1 MTNIP
6 SFIVDEADSFVG
18 GTFETQIF
26 YKDKNYPIYDANS
39 MGHTIE
45 VLFITLLI
53 AMYSD
58 RVKRGPPQKKP
69 DFFVLCDGKWEP
81 FEIKAFRGTTPGNDL
96 PKFVDCAHEMA
107 KPGGVKEILR
117 SNYFVFQYS
126 MTGSTVTIEGYKT
139 GKLWQLPNYHT
150 KLPLTIHIRAGAWAA
165 IRCGRFNGIGDTSKT
180 IYNFIDA
187 MCRATE
193 MCPNNLSTYDW
204 PTELEK
210 QQAKDD
216 IIASIKQQF
225 AELQLPGGPLEGI
238 CAPPPLVATFTSTIG
253 GGVDEALRRVTDHFE
268 INHDKARDIFLARGV
283 FSK

>member
-1 MTNIP
+1 MINIP
-6 SFIVDEADSFVG
+6 SILIEQADKFVG
-18 GTFETQIF
+18 GTFENVIV
-26 YKDKNYPIYDANS
+26 YNNENYSVSDANS

-45 VLFITLLI
+45 VLFIKLLI
-53 AMYSD
+53 ATYSD

-96 PKFVDCAHEMA
+96 PKFVDCAHDMA

-117 SNYFVFQYS
+117 PNYFVFQYS

-165 IRCGRFNGIGDTSKT
+165 IRCGSYNGIGDTSKT
-180 IYNFIDA
+180 IYKFIDGI
-187 MCRATE
+187 CRATE
-193 MCPNNLSTYDW
+193 MCPNNMSTYDW
-204 PTELEK
+204 PTDIEK

-225 AELQLPGGPLEGI
+225 DELQLPGGPLEGV
-238 CAPPPLVATFTSTIG
+238 CAPPPLMATFTSTT
-253 GGVDEALRRVTDHFE
+253 DAATYESLERVTTFFN
-268 INHDKARDIFLARGV
+268 INQDDAWAIFLG
-283 FSK
+283 KK